1 MRHDLIDVQRTE
13 TRRRPLHYSRVDLG
27 DLDVERDDPTTDGR
41 FLMELLDRGELL
53 RDVDQGRVD
62 LRRGGRD
69 NISVVVAQAE
79 DIFCLDKTQINPTL

>member
-1 MRHDLIDVQRTE
+1 MQSQWVGLACTTRNWVVKLIVR
-13 TRRRPLHYSRVDLG
+13 LLCLG
-27 DLDVERDDPTTDGR
+27 INEVSDEEMGGVLTTGDCR
-41 FLMELLDRGELL
+41 QAVARLLELA
-53 RDVDQGRVD
+53 

>member
-1 MRHDLIDVQRTE
+1 MGGVLT
-13 TRRRPLHYSRVDLG
+13 TG
-27 DLDVERDDPTTDGR
+27 DCRQAVARL
-41 FLMELLDRGELL
+41 LELA
-53 RDVDQGRVD
+53 